1 MTGKKSKVTIHPH
14 YVKDKRD
21 QADIA
26 LVSVDEYTT
35 EYAHRSMIW
44 IVIFLSSI
52 SQQILQ
58 MTCRVFCIW

>member
-26 LVSVDEYTT
+26 LVSLDGYTT
-35 EYAHRSMIW
+35 EYDGCNMIS
-44 IVIFLSSI
+44 ILIFLSSI

-58 MTCRVFCIW
+58 INGRVFCI

>member
-1 MTGKKSKVTIHPH
+1 MTSKKSKVTIHPH

-26 LVSVDEYTT
+26 LVSVDGYTT
-35 EYAHRSMIW
+35 EYDGCNMIS
-44 IVIFLSSI
+44 ILIFLSSI

-58 MTCRVFCIW
+58 ITCRVFCI

>member
-26 LVSVDEYTT
+26 LVSVDGYTT
-35 EYAHRSMIW
+35 EYDGCNMIS
-44 IVIFLSSI
+44 ILIF
-52 SQQILQ
+52 
-58 MTCRVFCIW
+58 